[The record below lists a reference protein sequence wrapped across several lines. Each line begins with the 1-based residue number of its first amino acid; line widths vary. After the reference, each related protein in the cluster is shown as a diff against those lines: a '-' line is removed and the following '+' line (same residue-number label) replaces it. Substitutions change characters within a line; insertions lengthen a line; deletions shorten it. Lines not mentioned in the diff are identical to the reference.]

1 MARRREK
8 GDGSVF
14 KRADGTWV
22 AKLSIGGKMKSR
34 RAKTQKEAKAKLK
47 ELIQERED
55 YSRRTTRGFSD
66 LTVPEYFDIFLE
78 YKRKTLG
85 DVSYRR
91 LESTIN
97 THIKPYFRFTYM
109 KDLTD
114 VEIQECIDKAFDSGL
129 SHSSVKKVYD
139 AFNACY
145 KFAVE
150 IKRDIHPHDN
160 YMLAVQMP
168 SQRKFDSQRSEP
180 RYLKVDPDNN
190 ERKRFVDEAL
200 RKFKTGKFV
209 YKHGPTLVFIM
220 NTGLREGEM
229 CGLSRE
235 NIFKD
240 NKAIYVCDTAETIK
254 NKNGKWITHVRDNQ
268 TKYTSERIVPLNQQ
282 ALKMLVLLEE
292 LFPKIES
299 TDRLIYTTN
308 GSVLPPTEL
317 NKTFNRICAAA
328 EISDMDGVGP
338 HCLRHTFATS
348 LFEQEVDTKVIS
360 ELLGHSSIQITQ
372 NIYISVAKKLKQAA
386 VKSIP
391 EIL

>member
-168 SQRKFDSQRSEP
+168 SQRKFDSHRSEP
-180 RYLKVDPDNN
+180 RYLKADPDNN

-240 NKAIYVCDTAETIK
+240 KKAIYVCDTAETIK

-268 TKYTSERIVPLNQQ
+268 TKYTSERMD
-282 ALKMLVLLEE
+282 AHWRCLL
-292 LFPKIES
+292 LL
-299 TDRLIYTTN
+299 TRNDLRLDLYPCVWYCI
-308 GSVLPPTEL
+308 G
-317 NKTFNRICAAA
+317 
-328 EISDMDGVGP
+328 
-338 HCLRHTFATS
+338 CL
-348 LFEQEVDTKVIS
+348 
-360 ELLGHSSIQITQ
+360 
-372 NIYISVAKKLKQAA
+372 
-386 VKSIP
+386 
-391 EIL
+391 